1 MNCFPDNPSD
11 SPVPLLHQAL
21 SMKTDK
27 LLSSAYNIL
36 LFGLSPALISGILLK
51 GLRSR
56 EGLKR
61 WRERLGRIPF
71 SVESGTIWI
80 HAVSLGEVQAA
91 IPLIQEL
98 KSSQPGRQIL
108 VTTTT
113 PTGSKQVEKQL
124 GSTVLH
130 CYLPLDLPF
139 SVKRFL
145 DATRPALAII
155 MENESWP
162 NLFWQCRER
171 KIPIVL
177 VNARIS
183 PSTFRTYRKIKG
195 LMQSLLRD
203 VTVLAKSREDADRF
217 LHLGGNPE
225 LTRVCGN
232 LKYDLRLDRGLVE
245 QGRELRS
252 HFSGLSFVWVGASTR
267 EGEEEQLLRAHA
279 SVLEKHPDALLI
291 LVPRHPERF
300 AEAAQMCHKQG
311 FSLHRRSE
319 GLVPAKRPSVY
330 LGDSMGELPLY
341 YAAADL
347 AFVGGSLVPVGGHN
361 PLEPAALKL
370 PVLMGPHVFNFAEIA
385 GMLASQEGL
394 IHVRNDSELAE
405 VLLRLIPDRES
416 RRETGEKAGAVV
428 EQNQGA
434 VDCVISCLNQLLLTE
449 D

>member
-1 MNCFPDNPSD
+1 
-11 SPVPLLHQAL
+11 
-21 SMKTDK
+21 MKTDK
-27 LLSSAYNIL
+27 LLCSAYNSL
-36 LFGLSPALISGILLK
+36 LLGLSPALISGLLVK

-56 EGLKR
+56 EGLQR

-71 SVESGTIWI
+71 SVESGAIWV
-80 HAVSLGEVQAA
+80 HAVSVGEVQAA
-91 IPLIQEL
+91 IPLIHEL
-98 KSSQPGRQIL
+98 KRTRPKRQIL

-113 PTGSKQVEKQL
+113 PTGSKQVESQL

-139 SVKRFL
+139 AVKRFL
-145 DATRPALAII
+145 DTTRPALAVI

-171 KIPIVL
+171 GIPVFL
-177 VNARIS
+177 ANARIS
-183 PSTFRTYRKIKG
+183 PSTFKTYKKIKG

-217 LHLGGNPE
+217 LHLGGDPE
-225 LTRVCGN
+225 LTRICGN
-232 LKYDLRLDRGLVE
+232 LKYDLRLDPDLVK

-252 HFSGLSFVWVGASTR
+252 RLSGHSFVWVGASTR
-267 EGEEEQLLRAHA
+267 EGEEEQLLRAHT
-279 SVLEKHPDALLI
+279 SVLEEHPDALLI

-300 AEAAQMCHKQG
+300 AEAADICHKLG
-311 FSLHRRSE
+311 FTPHRRSE
-319 GLVPAKRPSVY
+319 GLIPSGKPTVY
-330 LGDSMGELPLY
+330 LGDSMGELPMY
-341 YAAADL
+341 YAASDL

-361 PLEPAALKL
+361 PLEPAALRL
-370 PVLMGPHVFNFAEIA
+370 PVLMGPYVFNFAEIA
-385 GMLASQEGL
+385 DMLASREGL
-394 IHVRNDSELAE
+394 IQLRDGSDLAE
-405 VLLRLIPDRES
+405 VLLRLIPDPES

-434 VDCVISCLNQLLLTE
+434 VDCVISGLDQLLPLE

>member
-1 MNCFPDNPSD
+1 
-11 SPVPLLHQAL
+11 
-21 SMKTDK
+21 MKSDK
-27 LLSSAYNIL
+27 LLSSAYNSL
-36 LFGLSPALISGILLK
+36 LLGLSPALISGLLVK

-56 EGLKR
+56 EGLNR
-61 WRERLGRIPF
+61 WRERLGRVPF
-71 SVESGTIWI
+71 TVESGAIWV
-80 HAVSLGEVQAA
+80 HAVSVGEVQAA
-91 IPLIQEL
+91 LPLIHEL
-98 KSSQPGRQIL
+98 KSSRPQGQIL

-113 PTGSKQVEKQL
+113 PTGSKQVESQL
-124 GSTVLH
+124 GNTVLH

-139 SVKRFL
+139 SVKSFL
-145 DATRPALAII
+145 DTVRPALAII

-162 NLFWQCRER
+162 NLFWQCHGRR
-171 KIPIVL
+171 IPVVL
-177 VNARIS
+177 ANARIS
-183 PSTFRTYRKIKG
+183 PSTFKTYQRIRK

-203 VTVLAKSREDADRF
+203 VTVLAKSWEDADRF
-217 LHLGGNPE
+217 LHLGANPE

-252 HFSGLSFVWVGASTR
+252 NLKGHSFVWVGASTR

-279 SVLEKHPDALLI
+279 FVLEKHPDALL
-291 LVPRHPERF
+291 LLAPRHPERF
-300 AEAAQMCHKQG
+300 PEVAQMCHKLG

-319 GLVPAKRPSVY
+319 GLFPADKTSVY

-341 YAAADL
+341 YAAADS

-370 PVLMGPHVFNFAEIA
+370 PILMGPHVFNFAEIT
-385 GMLASQEGL
+385 GMLSKQEGL
-394 IHVRNDSELAE
+394 VKVQDESELAPL
-405 VLLRLIPDRES
+405 LLRLIQDPAFRWQ
-416 RRETGEKAGAVV
+416 RGEKAGAVL

-434 VDCVISCLNQLLLTE
+434 VRCVLSCLDQLLTTE